1 MMNVIN
7 ENELGQ
13 FTKRHD
19 INLDDILFL
28 RKLSKSWNDISKE
41 LNCSRWTLTRWRNY
55 DEEYER
61 TISDDDLDEI
71 ISEYKANNFNRGE
84 IMTLAYIKGNL
95 NLLSVTRQQVRDS
108 LQRIDADGIEHRK
121 RKRVKRVVYNV
132 HGPHYLWHIDG
143 HHKLI
148 KWKIVTHGCVD
159 GFTRLI
165 IYLCACNNNLS
176 STTLPIFIDA
186 TRRYTVPYKVRA
198 DGGGENIKT
207 QLFMETVR
215 SNVDKPFIIGS
226 SVHNVRI
233 ERLWRD
239 VFTHVICF
247 YYNMFTSL
255 EQEDLLDANNS
266 FELYILHYMFI
277 PRINESLNN
286 FISTWNNHKLSTEKN
301 KTPICLEYD
310 NRDHH

>member
-41 LNCSRWTLTRWRNY
+41 LNCSRWTLTRWRNSTNY

-132 HGPHYLWHIDG
+132 HGPHYL
-143 HHKLI
+143 
-148 KWKIVTHGCVD
+148 
-159 GFTRLI
+159 
-165 IYLCACNNNLS
+165 
-176 STTLPIFIDA
+176 
-186 TRRYTVPYKVRA
+186 
-198 DGGGENIKT
+198 
-207 QLFMETVR
+207 
-215 SNVDKPFIIGS
+215 
-226 SVHNVRI
+226 
-233 ERLWRD
+233 
-239 VFTHVICF
+239 
-247 YYNMFTSL
+247 
-255 EQEDLLDANNS
+255 
-266 FELYILHYMFI
+266 
-277 PRINESLNN
+277 
-286 FISTWNNHKLSTEKN
+286 
-301 KTPICLEYD
+301 
-310 NRDHH
+310 